1 VKKVFAVLSL
11 VAVGV
16 LAQTL
21 TQKIEV
27 RVVNV
32 DVVVTGSD
40 GMPVRGLT
48 KDDFQLFEDGKP
60 QPIMNFYSVT
70 DVAAAAPAAVAS
82 APTTAAA
89 APSTPLRAG
98 FAAAATPDAP
108 RFRRKVLVLIDNNH
122 ITPYNRNV
130 ALQKLEDFIDDR
142 FRGGEYDWSI
152 AAVGT
157 RVGIVMPLTSDK
169 ARIHA
174 TLDAI
179 RKLGADRK
187 SPGFQQ
193 MDEPNLRSDQLRD
206 ADLQALRV
214 ANTARLGFSQDMDDQ
229 ERYLQARYTTRA
241 IVDAARGFAGASGK
255 KIVLLLTDDP
265 GLNDID
271 ISSFGGPNT
280 AIMQR
285 DLFPRNGGNGS
296 MEVAAELS
304 KLRERLVEEANASNV
319 SFYVMNVAG
328 LKPAEDA
335 QTSAAG
341 GRGPTNNA
349 AGFFIAEQTGGK
361 MMPGNNPIESLKTFE
376 TASSNY
382 YSLGFHPAHEDDGKY
397 HKLTVKLTKAGN
409 YKVQHRAGYSNVPDE
424 AQLARALQSEITI
437 PVENSSLPL
446 TLVTEAPEPQRE
458 KDIVLVPFRAK
469 MPIDKLQFLPAGDKW
484 KATVD
489 IYVSVFDEHGKNI
502 VLKRFTTSA
511 VAATA
516 NPDPSGM
523 FVYRNGVLMRKGPN
537 QRLVVALRDQTT
549 EAVGMADTVVKTK

>member
-1 VKKVFAVLSL
+1 MKKLFALFSL
-11 VAVGV
+11 VAVAA

-32 DVVVTGSD
+32 DVAVTGPD

-48 KDDFQLFEDGKP
+48 RDDFQLFEDGKP
-60 QPIMNFYSVT
+60 QPITNFYA
-70 DVAAAAPAAVAS
+70 VAGTPASSPADLTASTPPAAS
-82 APTTAAA
+82 AP
-89 APSTPLRAG
+89 PQE
-98 FAAAATPDAP
+98 DP

-122 ITPYNRNV
+122 ITPYTRNV
-130 ALQKLEDFIDDR
+130 ALQKLEQFIDDR

-157 RVGIVMPLTSDK
+157 RVGIVLPLTSDK

-179 RKLGADRK
+179 RKLGANRT

-193 MDEPNLRSDQLRD
+193 SNDPSLPSNQFRD
-206 ADLQALRV
+206 ADLQGLR
-214 ANTARLGFSQDMDDQ
+214 AADTARLGFSQDMDDK

-265 GLNDID
+265 GLNDVD
-271 ISSFGGPNT
+271 VSTFGGPNT

-285 DLFPRNGGNGS
+285 DLFPHGGSGS

-304 KLRERLVEEANASNV
+304 KLRQRLVEEANASNV

-335 QTSAAG
+335 DTSAAG

-349 AGFFIAEQTGGK
+349 AGFSIAEQTGGK
-361 MMPGNNPIESLKTFE
+361 MMPGNNPIESLRTFE

-409 YKVQHRAGYSNVPDE
+409 YRVHHRAGYSNVPDE
-424 AQLARALQSEITI
+424 AQLERALQSEITI
-437 PVENSSLPL
+437 PIENSSLPL
-446 TLVTEAPEPQRE
+446 QLVTEAPQPQPE

-469 MPIDKLQFLPAGDKW
+469 IPIDKLQFLPAGDKW
-484 KATVD
+484 KANID
-489 IYVSVFDEHGKNI
+489 IYVSAFDEHGKNI
-502 VLKRFTTSA
+502 TLKRFTTT
-511 VAATA
+511 ATATSA
-516 NPDPSGM
+516 NPDPTGV

-549 EAVGMADTVVKTK
+549 EAVGMAGAVVKTE